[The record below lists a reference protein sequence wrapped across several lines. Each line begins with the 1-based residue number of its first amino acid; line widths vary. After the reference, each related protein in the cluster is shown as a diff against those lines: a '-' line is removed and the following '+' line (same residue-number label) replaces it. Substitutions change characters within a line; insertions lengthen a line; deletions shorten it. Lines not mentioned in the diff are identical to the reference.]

1 MSEDH
6 INSALLASSS
16 GNLCSVV
23 ASVQFLYYNMKKA
36 KVLCT
41 FFVTVFIH
49 KTCLQQSHVPE
60 TSRKVWS
67 QEGLLSVEE
76 DQVKEHLN
84 TLNIHRSM
92 VPSAERA
99 GWWDSKATLDNLW
112 KVVGIAGGSQGL
124 EESKCY
130 SYLQEGQAG
139 GLQAGKAHLNPM
151 ESDWPSNPGIHIQT

>member
-60 TSRKVWS
+60 TSRKVWR
-67 QEGLLSVEE
+67 QEGLPSVEE

-92 VPSAERA
+92 VPTAE
-99 GWWDSKATLDNLW
+99 
-112 KVVGIAGGSQGL
+112 KVG
-124 EESKCY
+124 
-130 SYLQEGQAG
+130 
-139 GLQAGKAHLNPM
+139 
-151 ESDWPSNPGIHIQT
+151 